1 MSRPKPSNRLSR
13 RRSAV
18 LVGMAVVLLGLDG
31 AVAQELGELTR
42 VSGGQSPF
50 ADCQADQVAQQS
62 GTNYPNT
69 EIEPYVVGNP
79 TAARNLLAGWQ
90 QDRWDNGGARSDVAG
105 VSKDGGATWRTVII
119 PGITL
124 CSGGEFQRASD
135 PWVDFSPNGVAYFM
149 SLSFDEDLPTGGFGR
164 NAMLVNRS
172 TDGGLSWSRPVT
184 LIEDTSPQVL
194 NDKNSLTA
202 DPTNPDFVY
211 AVWDRIVDFTIPP
224 AGGNA
229 GVTAS
234 SAMVKAEAGGGDG
247 VVAARQ
253 RVRQLRRLAAS
264 RAVASQAAQVFFE
277 GPAYFARTTDGG
289 RSWERAREIYD
300 PGANAQTINNIIVV
314 PPNGTVIDLFT
325 EISPEGSARL
335 GLLRSFNK
343 GRTFERRP
351 TYATDIAFSFTGTIT
366 PDAQEPVRDA
376 AILFDPGVDP
386 RNGNLYAVFQ
396 DTRFSGVD
404 EVAFVMSTDNGR
416 RWSAPVRINQTPRNA
431 NALRQQA
438 FVPSI
443 EVGPGGVLVVTYYD
457 FRNDDAPAEL
467 TDHWAVFCDPGRRDC
482 AQAASWG
489 EERRLTRRSFDML
502 LAPVAGGHFL
512 GDYMGLAQ
520 AGGAVHPVFGIA
532 TGPDLTDLFTRRIG
546 LRDVAATVAP

>member
-69 EIEPYVVGNP
+69 EIEPYVAGNP
-79 TAARNLLAGWQ
+79 TTARNLLAGWQ

-124 CSGGEFQRASD
+124 CSGGKFQRASD

-149 SLSFDEDLPTGGFGR
+149 SLSFDEDLPTGGFGQ

-172 TDGGLSWSRPVT
+172 TDGGLAWSRPIT
-184 LIEDTSPQVL
+184 LIEDTNPQVL

-202 DPTNPDFVY
+202 DPTNSDFVY
-211 AVWDRIVDFTIPP
+211 AVWDRLQDFTIEPTTGAVGPGGKIRGGPP
-224 AGGNA
+224 GARERARQLKAAASA
-229 GVTAS
+229 GVAPAPQTPQEPELIF
-234 SAMVKAEAGGGDG
+234 KGPI
-247 VVAARQ
+247 
-253 RVRQLRRLAAS
+253 RV
-264 RAVASQAAQVFFE
+264 
-277 GPAYFARTTDGG
+277 ARTTNGG
-289 RSWERAREIYD
+289 RSWERAQEIYD

-325 EISPEGSARL
+325 EISPEGAARL
-335 GLLRSFNK
+335 GLLRSFDK

-351 TYATDIAFSFTGTIT
+351 TYAADIAFSFTGTIT
-366 PDAQEPVRDA
+366 PDVQEPVRDA

-416 RWSAPVRINQTPRNA
+416 RWSAPIRINQTPRNP

-443 EVGPGGVLVVTYYD
+443 EVGPSGMLVVTYYD
-457 FRNDDAPAEL
+457 FRNDDASAEL
-467 TDHWAVFCDPGRRDC
+467 TDHWAVFCDPDRRDC
-482 AQAASWG
+482 ARAASWG

-502 LAPVAGGHFL
+502 LAPVALGHFL
-512 GDYMGLAQ
+512 GDYMGLAR
-520 AGGAVHPVFGIA
+520 AGGTVHPVFGVA
-532 TGPDLTDLFTRRIG
+532 TGPNLTDLFTRRIA
-546 LRDVAATVAP
+546 LRGAVASVAP